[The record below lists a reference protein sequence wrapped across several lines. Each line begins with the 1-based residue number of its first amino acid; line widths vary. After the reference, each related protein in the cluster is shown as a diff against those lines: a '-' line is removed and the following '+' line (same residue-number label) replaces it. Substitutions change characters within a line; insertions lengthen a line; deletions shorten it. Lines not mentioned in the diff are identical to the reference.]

1 MMVMMMMM
9 MMSTTM
15 PMVLMHKMAHGILI
29 SRCGGRRTDKRH
41 SHPVTAKPKVADPKP
56 NLAHSILA
64 QTPNPQEPLI
74 LLIPNPEP
82 QAPSPHPQP

>member
-1 MMVMMMMM
+1 MVMMVMVMVMVMMMMMMMMM

-56 NLAHSILA
+56 NLAHSI
-64 QTPNPQEPLI
+64 QTLMPRPKPQTLRNP
-74 LLIPNPEP
+74 
-82 QAPSPHPQP
+82 